1 MGRIEVHNMRNAR
14 TVRVTGKG
22 VLKLRPDV
30 TRLTL
35 TLQGTDPDYSET
47 MRRSAEDAEALRAL
61 LLDLGFAWDALK
73 TLQFNIDTL
82 YEGYQDEKGIWRN
95 RFMGY
100 QFHHSMK
107 LDFPVDSEMLGR
119 TLYALS
125 SCPARPEIQIG
136 YTLSD
141 PEGAKTSLLAAAVS
155 DARAKAEALC
165 AAAGEKLG
173 MLLHIE
179 YSRSEP
185 QMEMRV
191 MRKFSSADNA
201 APEAAAGYDMGIE
214 PDDLSVS
221 DTVTMLWAI
230 EE

>member
-1 MGRIEVHNMRNAR
+1 MERNEVDGMTNAR

-73 TLQFNIDTL
+73 TVQFNIDTL

-107 LDFPVDSEMLGR
+107 LDFPVDSDMLGR

-125 SCPARPEIQIG
+125 SCPARPESQIG

-141 PEGAKTSLLAAAVS
+141 PEGAKTALLSAAVS
-155 DARAKAEALC
+155 DARAKAETLC

-173 MLLHIE
+173 LLLHIA

-191 MRKFSSADNA
+191 MRKFASGDNA
-201 APEAAAGYDMGIE
+201 MPEAAAGYDMGIE
-214 PDDLSVS
+214 PDDLSIS

-230 EE
+230 QN

>member
-1 MGRIEVHNMRNAR
+1 MNEGR
-14 TVRVTGKG
+14 TVRVTGRG
-22 VLKLRPDV
+22 ALKLRPDL

-35 TLQGTDPDYSET
+35 TLRGTDPDYAET
-47 MRRSAEDAEALRAL
+47 MRRSAEDAESLRAVL
-61 LLDLGFAWDALK
+61 TELGFDWDALK
-73 TLQFNIDTL
+73 TLDFSVDTL
-82 YEGYQDEKGIWRN
+82 YEGFQDEKGVWRN
-95 RFMGY
+95 RFVGY
-100 QFHHSMK
+100 QFQHVMK
-107 LDFPVDSEMLGR
+107 LDFPVDSDFLGR

-125 SCPARPEIQIG
+125 GCAAKPEIQIG

-141 PEGAKTSLLAAAVS
+141 PEGAKTALLAAAVS

-179 YSRSEP
+179 YAPSEP
-185 QMEMRV
+185 QMERRPL
-191 MRKFSSADNA
+191 RKLAAADNA
-201 APEAAAGYDMGIE
+201 LPEAAASFDMGIE

>member
-1 MGRIEVHNMRNAR
+1 MGRNEVNGMRNAR

-141 PEGAKTSLLAAAVS
+141 PEGAKTALLAAAVS

-191 MRKFSSADNA
+191 MRKFASGDNA
-201 APEAAAGYDMGIE
+201 MPEAAAGYDMGIE